1 MFFTIS
7 FYLCFSLLIQILSQI
22 TDRSIIQIENGQ
34 MKQITLLDLSTKYI
48 YLVSTN
54 NISGTYTYDIQS
66 PYFLELSKGISDSI
80 NTIPDTF
87 DGHYEKIEVIKGY
100 FYSISVNI
108 KEDNKF
114 TFIKISIK
122 DELDEKKENKIII
135 EMIENYTWN
144 ILGFVLILSFFE
156 IFGIIF
162 FCCFRREFVMEFC
175 DFRKKENK
183 KIYKKL
189 EEIYEL
195 NVIDIE

>member
-7 FYLCFSLLIQILSQI
+7 FYLYFSLLNQILSQI

-100 FYSISVNI
+100 FCSISVNI

-114 TFIKISIK
+114 TFIKITIK
-122 DELDEKKENKIII
+122 DEIDEKKENKIII

>member
-7 FYLCFSLLIQILSQI
+7 FYLYFSLLNQILSQI

-66 PYFLELSKGISDSI
+66 PYLLELSKGISDSI

-100 FYSISVNI
+100 FCSISVNI

-114 TFIKISIK
+114 TFIKITIK
-122 DELDEKKENKIII
+122 DELDEKKDNKIII

>member
-22 TDRSIIQIENGQ
+22 TDRSIIQIENSQ

-100 FYSISVNI
+100 FCSISVNI

-114 TFIKISIK
+114 TFIKITIK
-122 DELDEKKENKIII
+122 DEIDEKKENKIII

-195 NVIDIE
+195 NVIDLE

>member
-7 FYLCFSLLIQILSQI
+7 FYLYFSLLNQILSQI

-66 PYFLELSKGISDSI
+66 PYLLELSKGISDSI

-100 FYSISVNI
+100 FCSISVNI

-122 DELDEKKENKIII
+122 DEIDEKKENKIII

>member
-1 MFFTIS
+1 MFFAFS
-7 FYLCFSLLIQILSQI
+7 FYLYFSLLNQILSQI

-66 PYFLELSKGISDSI
+66 PYLLELSKGISDSI

-87 DGHYEKIEVIKGY
+87 DGHYEKIQVIKGY
-100 FYSISVNI
+100 FCSISVNI

-122 DELDEKKENKIII
+122 DEIDEKKENKIII

-156 IFGIIF
+156 IFGIVF

>member
-7 FYLCFSLLIQILSQI
+7 FYLYFSLLNQILSQI

-100 FYSISVNI
+100 FCSISVNI

-122 DELDEKKENKIII
+122 DDIDEKKENKIII

>member
-7 FYLCFSLLIQILSQI
+7 FYLYFSLLNKILSQI

-87 DGHYEKIEVIKGY
+87 EGHYEKIEVIKGY

-183 KIYKKL
+183 KIYTKL

>member
-66 PYFLELSKGISDSI
+66 PYLLELSKGISDSI

-100 FYSISVNI
+100 FCSISVNI

-114 TFIKISIK
+114 TFIKITIK
-122 DELDEKKENKIII
+122 DEIDEKKENKIII

>member
-1 MFFTIS
+1 MFFAFS
-7 FYLCFSLLIQILSQI
+7 FYLYFSLLNQILSQI
-22 TDRSIIQIENGQ
+22 TDRSIIQIENSQ

-66 PYFLELSKGISDSI
+66 PYLLELSKGISDSI

-100 FYSISVNI
+100 FCSISVNI